1 MTSTRPV
8 TTFWNDIK
16 RIFDEGTPTSQSDEQ
31 LLTQFASAGD
41 EVAFAALVARY
52 GQMVAA
58 VSRNML
64 NDQNDVEDAF
74 QATFLILV
82 RRAGSIRQ
90 GEALGAWLH
99 RVAVR
104 VALEANRMSV
114 RKSADERKAME
125 RLTTGFQVDEAQE
138 DRASVLHQELD
149 RLSGRYRFPIVLC
162 YLQDLTHAQAAVQL
176 GLSVGTLRRRLAKGR
191 KLLQARLSHR
201 GVGLTASLRGSFH
214 APSIGTVAFSDR
226 IHTTTRAAMDLMA
239 VAGSTRAAAF
249 AKGAQKAMTLTRLK
263 ITTATLA
270 VAAAT
275 TLAFAAGI
283 GGAGEGFAPPLL
295 KQVSSAAA
303 APRLEILPRTP
314 PVEGSDVAAK
324 LRESH
329 VLSRTLK
336 RRATRSGRQSPSR
349 GLSRGRARQTNAFLF
364 TSR

>member
-1 MTSTRPV
+1 MRRADNLTSTRPV

-249 AKGAQKAMTLTRLK
+249 AKGCK
-263 ITTATLA
+263 
-270 VAAAT
+270 
-275 TLAFAAGI
+275 
-283 GGAGEGFAPPLL
+283 
-295 KQVSSAAA
+295 
-303 APRLEILPRTP
+303 
-314 PVEGSDVAAK
+314 
-324 LRESH
+324 
-329 VLSRTLK
+329 K
-336 RRATRSGRQSPSR
+336 R
-349 GLSRGRARQTNAFLF
+349 
-364 TSR
+364 